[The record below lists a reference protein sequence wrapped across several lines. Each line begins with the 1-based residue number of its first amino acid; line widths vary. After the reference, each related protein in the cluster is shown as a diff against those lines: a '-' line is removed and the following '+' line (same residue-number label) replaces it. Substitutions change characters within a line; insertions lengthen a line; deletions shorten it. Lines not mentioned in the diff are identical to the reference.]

1 MSLAHTMAALPS
13 HGASTT
19 ATATSSTVHQ
29 SASLHSDS
37 LQEQSTLSSLPLMPV
52 WGGKPAGKS
61 KKSKKSAKRAKEDSS
76 HSKVPKQR
84 KVKAA
89 SSAPQDYK
97 QHKGTTGA
105 HLAARRHQSGGQPAG
120 RLPAM
125 DRSPGKTA
133 HAPLLVPKL
142 LPQNSSNGNSNG
154 SNGNGNGDE
163 TTTAD
168 TPATTATANVP
179 QQALQPDLDASCLP
193 GFDTLYVAL

>member
-19 ATATSSTVHQ
+19 TTATSSTVHQ

-61 KKSKKSAKRAKEDSS
+61 KKSKKSAKRAKEYSS
-76 HSKVPKQR
+76 HNKVPKQR
-84 KVKAA
+84 KGKAT

-97 QHKGTTGA
+97 QHKSTTGA
-105 HLAARRHQSGGQPAG
+105 QLAARRHQSAGQPGG

-142 LPQNSSNGNSNG
+142 LPQNSSNGN
-154 SNGNGNGDE
+154 GNGDE
-163 TTTAD
+163 TSTAD

>member
-19 ATATSSTVHQ
+19 ATATA
-29 SASLHSDS
+29 SASLHDDS

-61 KKSKKSAKRAKEDSS
+61 KKSKKSAKRAKEDSNR
-76 HSKVPKQR
+76 SKVPKQR
-84 KVKAA
+84 TGKAT

-133 HAPLLVPKL
+133 HAPLVPKL
-142 LPQNSSNGNSNG
+142 LPQNSSSNGNSNG
-154 SNGNGNGDE
+154 DD